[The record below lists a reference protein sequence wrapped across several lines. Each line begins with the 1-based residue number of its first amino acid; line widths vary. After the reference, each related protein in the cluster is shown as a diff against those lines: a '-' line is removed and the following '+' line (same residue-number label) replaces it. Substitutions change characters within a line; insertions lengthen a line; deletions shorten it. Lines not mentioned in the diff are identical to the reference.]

1 MNLKLIVA
9 EDEALIRTD
18 LVETLKELNF
28 EISAAVSNGLAA
40 IEAYEKFGA
49 DLVLLDVKMPVMDGL
64 TAAEELI
71 KRGACC
77 VLLTAFSQTEIV
89 NRATSIGVD
98 GYIVKPWRLDNL
110 RPTLEVAYAQGL
122 RRMKLKNLVQE
133 SISQAETEKII
144 SRARAILMGEHQI
157 AEEQAYKIMQRAA
170 MDGRRP
176 LVDVARSIIERAD
189 EIKNALKNK

>member
-64 TAAEELI
+64 TAEELI

-144 SRARAILMGEHQI
+144 SRARAILIGEHQI

-170 MDGRRP
+170 MDDRRP

-189 EIKNALKNK
+189 EIKNALKSK